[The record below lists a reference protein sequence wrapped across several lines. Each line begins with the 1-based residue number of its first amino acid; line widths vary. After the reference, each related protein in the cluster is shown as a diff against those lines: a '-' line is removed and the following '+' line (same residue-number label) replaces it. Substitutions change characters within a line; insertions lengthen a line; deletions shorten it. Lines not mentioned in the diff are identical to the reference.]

1 MSEEDDYSLYERAIY
16 ASLSGNLDHILP
28 VCEGWSD
35 ALWAHLKVCEGDMIM
50 YHTQNH
56 TNSQTCAP
64 LSLTNCQI
72 VFGIRFMCHV
82 CLVMRVHIS

>member
-35 ALWAHLKVCEGDMIM
+35 ALWAHLKVCEGDMII
-50 YHTQNH
+50 YHTQISSFSYKF
-56 TNSQTCAP
+56 TDLCAAIINQ
-64 LSLTNCQI
+64 LSDRVLALGLC
-72 VFGIRFMCHV
+72 VMCV
-82 CLVMRVHIS
+82 WG